1 MSSKLTKTSDKE
13 NVIDFVSARKE
24 KIAKKKRK
32 TERLFLK
39 NVLDI
44 NCVSSE
50 DIARSVEIVDIS
62 EDGCS
67 FKVPLDVKDPWPTKR
82 DELTLRLYFSKST
95 FLPISL
101 SIKHSTPLIQ
111 NGVKYVKYGCS
122 IDKSM
127 SSYSTFKQ
135 FVNFLKLYSENA
147 HIGHGKITAFYI

>member
-1 MSSKLTKTSDKE
+1 MSSKSTKTSDKE
-13 NVIDFVSARKE
+13 NIIDFISVRKE
-24 KIAKKKRK
+24 KIAKKRRK

-39 NVLDI
+39 NILNI
-44 NCVSSE
+44 NCVTSE
-50 DIARSVEIVDIS
+50 YKARSVEIVDIS

-67 FKVPLDVKDPWPTKR
+67 FRIPLDVKCPWPTKR
-82 DELTLRLYFSKST
+82 DGLTLRFYFSKST

-111 NGVKYVKYGCS
+111 NGVKYIKNGCS

-127 SSYSTFKQ
+127 SSYNTFKQ

-147 HIGHGKITAFYI
+147 HIGHGKATAFYI